1 MQKECSA
8 VVVFLAL
15 VVENPP
21 TSKDILVAM
30 NRIRG
35 LILVAKY
42 HSPPKWLQGC
52 IYDFDYV
59 LSTYTW
65 TCGMGTMIPGTVGT
79 GHGIN
84 RLLSQPP
91 TQWTRTS

>member
-42 HSPPKWLQGC
+42 HSPPK
-52 IYDFDYV
+52 
-59 LSTYTW
+59 
-65 TCGMGTMIPGTVGT
+65 
-79 GHGIN
+79 
-84 RLLSQPP
+84 
-91 TQWTRTS
+91 